1 MSCTAGSQSS
11 LGGVTGVGRDGAGAM
26 RRVRTTLLFL
36 SVALGSA
43 AAVWL
48 GLAALAGYVASTP
61 AAPSPP
67 PQESGE
73 AAAPARE
80 TMRAVDELGLDD
92 EADGNADDVDGNAED
107 ARAHAQMLA
116 LRGQASRP
124 EGGRVGPGLTVG
136 PQGGGA
142 AAPSGPVAAPPLQP
156 QFLSQ
161 FRGVTWS
168 APTQSWQAA
177 LDPPAGGTE
186 PPAPLGLFEDERDAA
201 YAVDEGRRRRG
212 GGHAPAWQL
221 NFPPTESGFRA
232 DTELV
237 QPRRECARVPEST
250 PLRRP
255 AAGEQLSADF
265 CAFMPL
271 ARPEPYLSHQLAL
284 LTDVILALNASLA
297 ASAAAAGRPV
307 RLPVMPWAGTL
318 LGAHRDGDLIP
329 WTSDADVAIPSALME
344 QLQLPDS
351 AAVRSLL
358 EKGII
363 TFRAG
368 KTQRFCYHER
378 APRYDDCPG
387 RWGVC
392 HGGSFIAHSATVS
405 APILTIRRI
414 SA

>member
-1 MSCTAGSQSS
+1 
-11 LGGVTGVGRDGAGAM
+11 
-26 RRVRTTLLFL
+26 
-36 SVALGSA
+36 VA
-43 AAVWL
+43 
-48 GLAALAGYVASTP
+48 
-61 AAPSPP
+61 
-67 PQESGE
+67 
-73 AAAPARE
+73 
-80 TMRAVDELGLDD
+80 D
-92 EADGNADDVDGNAED
+92 
-107 ARAHAQMLA
+107 
-116 LRGQASRP
+116 
-124 EGGRVGPGLTVG
+124 
-136 PQGGGA
+136 GGA

-177 LDPPAGGTE
+177 LDPPTGSTE
-186 PPAPLGLFEDERDAA
+186 SPAPLGLFEDERDAA

-414 SA
+414 SAIR